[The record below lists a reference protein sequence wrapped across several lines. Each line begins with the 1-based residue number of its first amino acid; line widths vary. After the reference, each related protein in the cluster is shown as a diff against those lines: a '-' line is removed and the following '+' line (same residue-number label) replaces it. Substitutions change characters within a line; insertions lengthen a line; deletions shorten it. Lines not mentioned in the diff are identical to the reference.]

1 MFYNLLCWK
10 CIQTLDSQPH
20 QTYFALPYHIC
31 VTVTAVLRNLFGGKI
46 MGKIPFVTGKYHT
59 LAPARWGRPVTN
71 THANSR
77 NLTLQTKTDGVA
89 PATCYTSGGRFPGS
103 KVLNSR
109 NSRSAVAAGHSS
121 SS

>member
-46 MGKIPFVTGKYHT
+46 PFVTGKYHT
-59 LAPARWGRPVTN
+59 LRECSTIRIQGIRGSLVECLLLCCPGSVWY
-71 THANSR
+71 
-77 NLTLQTKTDGVA
+77 LLYWGVA
-89 PATCYTSGGRFPGS
+89 
-103 KVLNSR
+103 
-109 NSRSAVAAGHSS
+109 AV
-121 SS
+121 

>member
-46 MGKIPFVTGKYHT
+46 PFVTGKYHT
-59 LAPARWGRPVTN
+59 LAAAGAGCGLAQQRRGGLIALGGRSASRALSRASAAGKPQRLALLGWPVPRLPKIYSRHT
-71 THANSR
+71 THAI
-77 NLTLQTKTDGVA
+77 A
-89 PATCYTSGGRFPGS
+89 
-103 KVLNSR
+103 
-109 NSRSAVAAGHSS
+109 
-121 SS
+121 